1 MIFIKNG
8 TINTITNGIIKGDI
22 LIENKKIKAIGE
34 NLEVPKDVKIID
46 AEGKL
51 VFPGFIDAHTHLGLW
66 EDGMGF
72 EGADGNEETDPIT
85 PHLNPIDGINP
96 MDNTFKEARE
106 GGITSVCTTPG
117 SANVMGGECIAIKT
131 YGKRIDKMVIKNPV
145 ASKIAFGE
153 NPKSC
158 YGRDEKMPQTR
169 MAIAALLREQLKKAE
184 EYLEQIELYM
194 EHEDHDK
201 PEYDMKMEC
210 LIPVLRREIPFL
222 LREQLKKAEEYLEQ
236 IELYMEHEDHDK
248 PEYDMK
254 MECLIPVLRREI
266 PFKVHAHRA
275 DDMFTAIRI
284 AKEFDIKLTLDH
296 CTEGHLI
303 ADELAEEGYPVIV
316 GPSLSERSK
325 IELRNLTFETPGIL
339 SNEGLQV
346 SLTTDHPVIPVQYLP
361 VCAGIAI
368 KHGMKKRDA
377 LEAIT
382 INPAKTLGI
391 DERVGSIEVGKDADI
406 VIWDND
412 PFELQSNV
420 LVTIIDGKIVY
431 EK

>member
-8 TINTITNGIIKGDI
+8 TINTITNGIVEEDI
-22 LIENKKIKAIGE
+22 IIENGKIVAIGK
-34 NLEVPKDVKIID
+34 NLDVPSDAQVID
-46 AEGKL
+46 ADGKF

-96 MDNTFKEARE
+96 MDNTFKEAVQ
-106 GGITSVCTTPG
+106 GGITAVCTTPG
-117 SANVMGGECIAIKT
+117 SANVMGGQCIAIKT
-131 YGKRIDKMVIKNPV
+131 FGRRIDKMVIKNPV

-169 MAIAALLREQLKKAE
+169 MAIASLLRENLKKAE
-184 EYLEQIELYM
+184 EYLDEMDLYM

-201 PEYDMKMEC
+201 PEYDIRMES
-210 LIPVLRREIPFL
+210 LLPVLKRE
-222 LREQLKKAEEYLEQ
+222 
-236 IELYMEHEDHDK
+236 
-248 PEYDMK
+248 
-254 MECLIPVLRREI
+254 V

-275 DDMFTAIRI
+275 DDIFTAIRI
-284 AKEFDIKLTLDH
+284 AKEFDLKLTLDH

-303 ADELAEEGYPVIV
+303 VEDLVEEGYPVIV
-316 GPSLSERSK
+316 GPSLTEKSK
-325 IELRNLTFETPGIL
+325 IELRNLTFDTAGIL
-339 SNEGLQV
+339 SNAGLDIC
-346 SLTTDHPVIPVQYLP
+346 LMTDHPVIPVQYLP
-361 VCAGIAI
+361 LCAGIAV
-368 KHGMKKRDA
+368 KHGMKKEKA

-391 DERVGSIEVGKDADI
+391 DDAVGSIEVGKDADI
-406 VIWDND
+406 VIWDGC
-412 PFELQSNV
+412 PLEIQSNV
-420 LVTIIDGKIVY
+420 LHTIIDGKLVY
-431 EK
+431 NR

>member
-8 TINTITNGIIKGDI
+8 TINTITNKILKGDI
-22 LIENKKIKAIGE
+22 LIENGKIKEIGQNIVAPFDAE
-34 NLEVPKDVKIID
+34 IID
-46 AEGKL
+46 ADGKQ

-96 MDNTFKEARE
+96 MDNTFTEAVQ

-117 SANVMGGECIAIKT
+117 SANVMGGQCIAIKT
-131 YGKRIDKMVIKNPV
+131 FGRRIDNMVIKNPV

-169 MAIAALLREQLKKAE
+169 MAIASLLRENLKKAE
-184 EYLEQIELYM
+184 EYLEEIELYM

-201 PEYDMKMEC
+201 PEYDIRMES
-210 LIPVLRREIPFL
+210 LIPVL
-222 LREQLKKAEEYLEQ
+222 KG
-236 IELYMEHEDHDK
+236 
-248 PEYDMK
+248 
-254 MECLIPVLRREI
+254 EI

-284 AKEFDIKLTLDH
+284 AKEFDIKITLDH

-303 ADELAEEGYPVIV
+303 AQDLLEEGYPVIV

-325 IELRNLTFETPGIL
+325 IELRNLTFATAGIL
-339 SNEGLQV
+339 SNTGINV

-361 VCAGIAI
+361 ICAGIAV
-368 KHGMKKRDA
+368 KHGMKQEKA
-377 LEAIT
+377 IEAMT

-391 DERVGSIEVGKDADI
+391 DDKVGSIEVGKDADI
-406 VIWDND
+406 VIWDGS
-412 PFELQSNV
+412 PLEIQSNV
-420 LVTIIDGKIVY
+420 LFTIINGKIVY
-431 EK
+431 KR

>member
-1 MIFIKNG
+1 MIVIKNG
-8 TINTITNGIIKGDI
+8 TINTITNGVIVGDV
-22 LIENKKIKAIGE
+22 LIEDGKIKEIGE
-34 NLEVPKDVKIID
+34 DLVVPLDAKVID
-46 AEGKL
+46 AQGKQ

-96 MDNTFKEARE
+96 MDNTFKEAYQ

-117 SANVMGGECIAIKT
+117 SANVMGGQCIAIKT
-131 YGKRIDKMVIKNPV
+131 FARRIDNMVIKNPV

-158 YGRDEKMPQTR
+158 YGRDEKTPQTR
-169 MAIAALLREQLKKAE
+169 MAIASLLRENLKKAE
-184 EYLEQIELYM
+184 EYMEELELYM

-201 PEYDMKMEC
+201 PEYDIRLES
-210 LIPVLRREIPFL
+210 LIPVL
-222 LREQLKKAEEYLEQ
+222 KG
-236 IELYMEHEDHDK
+236 
-248 PEYDMK
+248 
-254 MECLIPVLRREI
+254 EI

-284 AKEFDIKLTLDH
+284 AKEYDIKLTLDH

-303 ADELAEEGYPVIV
+303 AEELLEEGYPVIV

-325 IELRNLTFETPGIL
+325 IELRNLTFDTAGIL
-339 SNEGLQV
+339 SNTGLNV

-361 VCAGIAI
+361 ICAGIAV
-368 KHGMKKRDA
+368 KHGMKKEDA
-377 LEAIT
+377 IKAMT
-382 INPAKTLGI
+382 INPAITLGI
-391 DERVGSIEVGKDADI
+391 DNKVGSIEIGKDADI
-406 VIWDND
+406 VIWDGN
-412 PFELQSNV
+412 PLEIQSNV
-420 LVTIIDGKIVY
+420 LYTIINGKVVY
-431 EK
+431 KRI

>member
-1 MIFIKNG
+1 MIVIKNG
-8 TINTITNGIIKGDI
+8 AINTITNGVIVGDV
-22 LIENKKIKAIGE
+22 LIEDGKIKEIGE
-34 NLEVPKDVKIID
+34 DLVVPLDAKVID
-46 AEGKL
+46 AEGKQ

-66 EDGMGF
+66 EDGMGY

-85 PHLNPIDGINP
+85 PQLNPIDGMNP
-96 MDNTFKEARE
+96 MDNTFKEAYQ

-117 SANVMGGECIAIKT
+117 SANVMGGQCIAIKT
-131 YGKRIDKMVIKNPV
+131 FGRRIDNMVIKNPV

-169 MAIAALLREQLKKAE
+169 MAIASLLRENLKKAE
-184 EYLEQIELYM
+184 EYMEELELYM

-201 PEYDMKMEC
+201 PEYDIRLES
-210 LIPVLRREIPFL
+210 LIPVL
-222 LREQLKKAEEYLEQ
+222 KG
-236 IELYMEHEDHDK
+236 
-248 PEYDMK
+248 
-254 MECLIPVLRREI
+254 EI

-303 ADELAEEGYPVIV
+303 AEELLEEGYPVIV

-325 IELRNLTFETPGIL
+325 IELRNLTFDTAGIL
-339 SNEGLQV
+339 SNTGLNV

-361 VCAGIAI
+361 ICAGIAV
-368 KHGMKKRDA
+368 KHGMKKEDA
-377 LEAIT
+377 IKAMT
-382 INPAKTLGI
+382 INPAITLGI
-391 DERVGSIEVGKDADI
+391 DNKVGSIEIGKDADI
-406 VIWDND
+406 VIWDGN
-412 PFELQSNV
+412 PLEIQSNV
-420 LVTIIDGKIVY
+420 LYTIINGKVVY
-431 EK
+431 KRI

>member
-1 MIFIKNG
+1 
-8 TINTITNGIIKGDI
+8 
-22 LIENKKIKAIGE
+22 
-34 NLEVPKDVKIID
+34 
-46 AEGKL
+46 
-51 VFPGFIDAHTHLGLW
+51 
-66 EDGMGF
+66 
-72 EGADGNEETDPIT
+72 
-85 PHLNPIDGINP
+85 
-96 MDNTFKEARE
+96 
-106 GGITSVCTTPG
+106 
-117 SANVMGGECIAIKT
+117 
-131 YGKRIDKMVIKNPV
+131 
-145 ASKIAFGE
+145 
-153 NPKSC
+153 
-158 YGRDEKMPQTR
+158 MPQTR
-169 MAIAALLREQLKKAE
+169 MAIAALLREHLKKAE

-201 PEYDMKMEC
+201 PEYDMKMES
-210 LIPVLRREIPFL
+210 LLPVLRG
-222 LREQLKKAEEYLEQ
+222 
-236 IELYMEHEDHDK
+236 
-248 PEYDMK
+248 
-254 MECLIPVLRREI
+254 EI

-325 IELRNLTFETPGIL
+325 IELRNLTFDTPGIL

-346 SLTTDHPVIPVQYLP
+346 SLMTDHPVNTSTILTYM
-361 VCAGIAI
+361 C
-368 KHGMKKRDA
+368 RDSCKAWNEKNEKA

>member
-1 MIFIKNG
+1 MNNIVKVNNISYEYITEDSTFKAIDRLTLDVKEGEFVAIIGHNGSGKSTLSKNLNAILVP
-8 TINTITNGIIKGDI
+8 TEGDI
-22 LIENKKIKAIGE
+22 LIENGKIKEIGSNITSQE
-34 NLEVPKDVKIID
+34 DIKIID
-46 AEGKL
+46 VEGKF

-96 MDNTFKEARE
+96 MDNTFTEAVQ

-131 YGKRIDKMVIKNPV
+131 YVKRIDKMVLKNPV

-169 MAIAALLREQLKKAE
+169 MAIAALLREHLKKAE
-184 EYLEQIELYM
+184 EYLEEIELYE

-210 LIPVLRREIPFL
+210 MIPI
-222 LREQLKKAEEYLEQ
+222 LKG
-236 IELYMEHEDHDK
+236 
-248 PEYDMK
+248 
-254 MECLIPVLRREI
+254 EI

-275 DDMFTAIRI
+275 DDIFTAIRI

-303 ADELAEEGYPVIV
+303 ADELAEEGYPVVV

-325 IELRNLTFETPGIL
+325 IELRNLTFDTAGIL
-339 SNEGLQV
+339 AKEGLQV

-361 VCAGIAI
+361 ICSGIAV
-368 KHGMKKRDA
+368 KHGMEKEKA

-382 INPAKTLGI
+382 INPAKTLGV
-391 DERVGSIEVGKDADI
+391 DDRVGSLEVGKDADI
-406 VIWDND
+406 VVWDGC
-412 PFELQSNV
+412 PLEIQSNV
-420 LVTIIDGKIVY
+420 LMTIIDGKIVY
-431 EK
+431 RR

>member
-1 MIFIKNG
+1 
-8 TINTITNGIIKGDI
+8 
-22 LIENKKIKAIGE
+22 
-34 NLEVPKDVKIID
+34 
-46 AEGKL
+46 
-51 VFPGFIDAHTHLGLW
+51 
-66 EDGMGF
+66 
-72 EGADGNEETDPIT
+72 
-85 PHLNPIDGINP
+85 
-96 MDNTFKEARE
+96 
-106 GGITSVCTTPG
+106 
-117 SANVMGGECIAIKT
+117 
-131 YGKRIDKMVIKNPV
+131 
-145 ASKIAFGE
+145 
-153 NPKSC
+153 
-158 YGRDEKMPQTR
+158 MPQTR
-169 MAIAALLREQLKKAE
+169 MAIAALLREHLKKAE

-201 PEYDMKMEC
+201 PEYDMKMES
-210 LIPVLRREIPFL
+210 LLPVLRG
-222 LREQLKKAEEYLEQ
+222 
-236 IELYMEHEDHDK
+236 
-248 PEYDMK
+248 
-254 MECLIPVLRREI
+254 EI

-325 IELRNLTFETPGIL
+325 IELRNLTFDTPGIL

-346 SLTTDHPVIPVQYLP
+346 SLMTDHPVIPVQYLP
-361 VCAGIAI
+361 ICAGIAV
-368 KHGMKKRDA
+368 KHGMKKEKA

-420 LVTIIDGKIVY
+420 LVTIIDGKVVY